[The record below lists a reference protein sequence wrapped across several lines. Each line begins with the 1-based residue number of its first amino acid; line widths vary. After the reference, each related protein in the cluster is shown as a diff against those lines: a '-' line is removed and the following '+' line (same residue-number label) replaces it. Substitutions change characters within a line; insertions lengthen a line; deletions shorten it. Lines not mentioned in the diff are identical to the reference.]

1 MPGRLIDELPFPPLH
16 LSVQVRGAE
25 VVVTASGELDLAGVP
40 AVTTALAEA
49 VTARC
54 RRVVIDASA
63 LTFLDAAGLRALC
76 TKPAGR
82 DGDLDVVLRAPSPP
96 VRRLLELTN
105 MCGLVERPV
114 APSERGAGRMIAAAN
129 SLTTAEV
136 E

>member
-1 MPGRLIDELPFPPLH
+1 MLSGPSAPQHQTAPALI
-16 LSVQVRGAE
+16 A
-25 VVVTASGELDLAGVP
+25 ASGELDLAGVP
-40 AVTTALAEA
+40 AVTATLAEA

-114 APSERGAGRMIAAAN
+114 APLERGAGRMIAAAN

>member
-1 MPGRLIDELPFPPLH
+1 MPGRLTDESPYPPLR
-16 LSVQVRGAE
+16 LSVQVRGPE
-25 VVVTASGELDLAGVP
+25 VVVAASGELDLAGVP
-40 AVTTALAEA
+40 AVTATLAEA

-76 TKPAGR
+76 AKPAGR

-114 APSERGAGRMIAAAN
+114 AAPASGELIA
-129 SLTTAEV
+129 
-136 E
+136 